1 MRPSSAPGKRWRVQ
15 PLIPPS
21 VQRRLGAYHP
31 ILAQLLYNRSQD
43 TPEKAQRFLEGG
55 DDTLHNP
62 FAMHGMSE
70 AVARIR
76 HAIKR
81 GELIAVYG
89 DFDADGVTST
99 ALLTQAL
106 RALGGQVRPYIPN
119 RVDEGYGLNINAL
132 DTLRDEGVR
141 LVVTVDCGIRSLDE
155 VAHGRRIGLDLI
167 ITDHHSVGEELPD
180 ALAVIDPKIDAR
192 LRTENGRSNG
202 YPEDM
207 LAGVGVAYKLADA
220 LLRAEIGQTRREPLL
235 KLTDL
240 LDLVALGTV
249 ADLVPL
255 NRLENR
261 ELVRRGLDVL
271 NRAQRPGIFELAQ
284 VAGVQPGR
292 INTTVIGFMLAPR
305 VNAAGRLDSAMI
317 AYDLLTAD
325 MPLAGQLAA
334 RLQQLNEERQTK
346 TMEALDIARQR
357 VLRDGLDSTPLIFDA
372 GPEFEAG
379 IVGLVAGRLSEEFY
393 RPAVVVEQG
402 ETESRGSCRSIPGFD
417 ITRALDECADL
428 LVRHG
433 GHAQAA
439 GFTVRNENLSALRE
453 RLRAIAE
460 RALAGQDLR
469 PELVADAEVR
479 LADLTLELAYEV
491 QRLEPTGTDNE
502 TPLFIARGLHVT
514 DRRRV
519 GRDKSHLRLRLT
531 DGMRF
536 IEAIAFKQGDWD
548 EHMPAEVD
556 VAFHLELNEWN
567 GTIRLQLNVQ
577 DIQPAGAS
585 RLR

>member
-1 MRPSSAPGKRWRVQ
+1 MANQRGKRWIVPEPAPQ
-15 PLIPPS
+15 S
-21 VQRRLGAYHP
+21 VLARYRGMTP
-31 ILAQLLYNRSQD
+31 ILAQVLYNRGLT
-43 TPEKAQRFLEGG
+43 TPEDAAQFLAGH
-55 DDTLHNP
+55 DVRHNP
-62 FAMHGMSE
+62 FRLADMAK
-70 AVARIR
+70 AVSRLR
-76 HAIKR
+76 HAIKSA
-81 GELIAVYG
+81 EPIVVYG
-89 DFDADGVTST
+89 DFDADGVTAT
-99 ALLTQAL
+99 ALMVQGLT
-106 RALGGQVRPYIPN
+106 ALGAAHVRPYIPN
-119 RVDEGYGLNINAL
+119 RVDEGYGLNVAAIDML
-132 DTLRDEGVR
+132 YDEGYR
-141 LVVTVDCGIRSLDE
+141 LIVTVDCGIRALDE
-155 VAHGRRIGLDLI
+155 VAHAKRRGIDVI
-167 ITDHHSVGEELPD
+167 VTDHHSLGPELPE
-180 ALAVIDPKIDAR
+180 AYAVINCKRP
-192 LRTENGRSNG
+192 G
-202 YPEDM
+202 YDEPM
-207 LAGVGVAYKLADA
+207 LAGVGVAFKVIDA
-220 LLRAEIGQTRREPLL
+220 LRRAELNNGGSARAESLD
-235 KLTDL
+235 LTQL
-240 LDLVALGTV
+240 LDLVAIGTV
-249 ADLVPL
+249 ADLMPL
-255 NRLENR
+255 NHLENR
-261 ELVRRGLDVL
+261 SLVRQGLDVL
-271 NRAQRPGIFELAQ
+271 RAAKRPGIKALLEVSGISPESVTTSSIAF
-284 VAGVQPGR
+284 GIGPR
-292 INTTVIGFMLAPR
+292 I
-305 VNAAGRLDSAMI
+305 NAAGRLSDAI
-317 AYDLLTAD
+317 DAYKLLSSPTVEAAE
-325 MPLAGQLAA
+325 PLASLLQ
-334 RLQQLNEERQTK
+334 RLNVERQEK
-346 TMEALDIARQR
+346 TRLAQELIRAEI
-357 VLRDGLDSTPLIFDA
+357 VETFDGPLIFA
-372 GPEFEAG
+372 GHRELESG
-379 IVGLVAGRLSEEFY
+379 IVGLVAGRMVEEYFVPSIILEY
-393 RPAVVVEQG
+393 GDE
-402 ETESRGSCRSIPGFD
+402 ESRASCRSIPEFD
-417 ITRALDECADL
+417 ITAALDQCADL